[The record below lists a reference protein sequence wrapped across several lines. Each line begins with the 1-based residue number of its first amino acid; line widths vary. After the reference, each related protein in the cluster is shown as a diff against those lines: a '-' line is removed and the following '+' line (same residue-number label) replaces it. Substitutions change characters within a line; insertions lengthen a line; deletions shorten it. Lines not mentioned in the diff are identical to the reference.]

1 MNENIE
7 LVQYIYKSSEMGVY
21 SSENILNSINGKENK
36 IIKDVENILKEYEKY
51 KKESKKIIK
60 KNKYELV
67 NNSIKTKIGSM
78 MGIKMEVTNDN
89 SDSAIAHLMIE
100 GLTMG
105 VVDIESKINRFD
117 KEVDKKIMKLAK
129 DYLNFHNNYIK
140 LLKKYL

>member
-60 KNKYELV
+60 KNKYEIV
-67 NNSIKTKIGSM
+67 NNSIKNKIGSM
-78 MGIKMEVTNDN
+78 MGIKMEVNNDN

>member
-1 MNENIE
+1 MKETLVKVTNFVNENTMLLIGICAFLI
-7 LVQYIYKSSEMGVY
+7 LVLIIYL
-21 SSENILNSINGKENK
+21 I
-36 IIKDVENILKEYEKY
+36 D
-51 KKESKKIIK
+51 
-60 KNKYELV
+60 
-67 NNSIKTKIGSM
+67 NSIKTKIGSM
-78 MGIKMEVTNDN
+78 MGIKMDVSNDN

-140 LLKKYL
+140 LLKIYL